1 MKTRTLAGVLLLSSL
16 VVDGVLLRAQ
26 TADGGATLFR
36 VFLKGGGTLVSY
48 GEVARVGDRVVFSMP
63 TGVGNPP
70 PLHLTTLAAD
80 RVDWDRTERYAV
92 SARSGR
98 YLETQAENDY
108 TELSNQIAQT
118 LNEVGQTNDNARR
131 LELVEAARRALVNW
145 PAEHFNYRETDIRQL
160 VTMLDAAIADIQ
172 TQGRAFQVPAGS
184 GATGGSGGTGA
195 SGQFAFNLVA
205 FSTPPPVLEP
215 LMPSPT
221 LRESIEEVLL
231 AARVSESSSDRV
243 QLYKSALAEL
253 DAASG
258 SIPTAWVD
266 ATRTSVTTAIATE
279 ARIDRNYRSL
289 SQRLL
294 RVADFRARDGDVRG
308 LERLLV
314 RVQANDEALGY
325 ARPDVVASLISNI
338 EAKLDAARRLQLAR
352 DRWALRAPVLAEYR
366 SAMQGPLA
374 QFAALNSALED
385 IKSLAGT
392 PPATLNLIDRT
403 IARIATAASAI
414 QPPTELVDAH
424 ALFVSAVGLAQNAA
438 AIRREAT
445 MTENL
450 QRAWDASSAAAGAL
464 MLGTK
469 AKTDIQKL
477 LRRPQLQ

>member
-16 VVDGVLLRAQ
+16 LVGGGALRAQ
-26 TADGGATLFR
+26 TADNGATLFR

-63 TGVGNPP
+63 TGAGNPP

-80 RVDWDRTERYAV
+80 RVDWDRTERYAM

-118 LNEVGQTNDNARR
+118 LNDVGQTNDNARR
-131 LELVEAARRALVNW
+131 LELIEAARRMLVAW
-145 PAEHFNYRETDIRQL
+145 PAEHFNYREADIRQL

-172 TQGRAFQVPAGS
+172 TQSRGS
-184 GATGGSGGTGA
+184 QGSGGSGG

-215 LMPSPT
+215 LMPRPT
-221 LRESIEEVLL
+221 LRESIEQVLL

-243 QLYKSALAEL
+243 QLYKSALTEL
-253 DAASG
+253 DGVSVVDG
-258 SIPTAWVD
+258 SIPAAWVD
-266 ATRTSVTTAIATE
+266 ATRASVSAAIATE
-279 ARIDRNYRSL
+279 ARIDRSYRSL

-294 RVADFRARDGDVRG
+294 RIADFRARDGDVRA
-308 LERLLV
+308 LERLIA
-314 RVQANDEALGY
+314 RVQVNDDALGH

-352 DRWALRAPVLAEYR
+352 DRWALRAPVFAEYR
-366 SAMQGPLA
+366 TAMQGPLA
-374 QFAALNSALED
+374 QFAALNAALED

-392 PPATLNLIDRT
+392 PPATLALIDRT
-403 IARIATAASAI
+403 IARISAAASAI

-438 AIRREAT
+438 TIRREAT
-445 MTENL
+445 MTESL